1 MKDKR
6 SFLDRLL
13 GRTQKEVLIR
23 DENDRVSGKTTYH
36 YDSYGRVVKKDDA
49 VWDRL
54 HNEFRTTKEKFWA
67 RQANGMYAHD
77 KTFYYDDD
85 KRLTTERYYN
95 YDSKDFSFECVENQ
109 YAYPRGE
116 KTMILHRE
124 SDLSA
129 VVGWRARYEDV
140 REVDDQGYTICE
152 INRKRS
158 DKTGTMVCIR
168 EQNMIRKDGKIDPL
182 ETIYR
187 DDYGRITTME
197 NYYRQKTEGF
207 DQAPLFC
214 QKTSFSYDKQ
224 GVQHIDKQSKAFQ
237 AGFSRWLDASILE
250 GDKKTVS
257 ERLAKATRPIEPPEF
272 LSNPPKADLS
282 QTSVARRALKKDQGR

>member
-1 MKDKR
+1 
-6 SFLDRLL
+6 
-13 GRTQKEVLIR
+13 
-23 DENDRVSGKTTYH
+23 
-36 YDSYGRVVKKDDA
+36 
-49 VWDRL
+49 
-54 HNEFRTTKEKFWA
+54 
-67 RQANGMYAHD
+67 
-77 KTFYYDDD
+77 
-85 KRLTTERYYN
+85 
-95 YDSKDFSFECVENQ
+95 
-109 YAYPRGE
+109 
-116 KTMILHRE
+116 MILHRE

-129 VVGWRARYEDV
+129 AVGWRARYEDV

-237 AGFSRWLDASILE
+237 TGFSRWLDASILE

-257 ERLAKATRPIEPPEF
+257 ERLAKATRPIEPPVF

>member
-54 HNEFRTTKEKFWA
+54 HNEFRTTKEKFWV
-67 RQANGMYAHD
+67 RQKNGMYAQD
-77 KTFYYDDD
+77 KTFYYDNY
-85 KRLTTERYYN
+85 KRLKTERYYT
-95 YDSKDFSFECVENQ
+95 YDSKDFSFGCTENQ
-109 YAYPRGE
+109 YAYPRE
-116 KTMILHRE
+116 KKMMILHRE

-129 VVGWRARYEDV
+129 TVGWRTRYEEAY
-140 REVDDQGYTICE
+140 EVDDQGYLMSIT
-152 INRKRS
+152 NRKRS

-168 EQNMIRKDGKIDPL
+168 EKHMIRKDDKIDPL

-187 DDYGRITTME
+187 DDYGRITTLK

-224 GVQHIDKQSKAFQ
+224 GVQHIDKQIKAFQ
-237 AGFSRWLDASILE
+237 AGLSGWLDASILE

-257 ERLAKATRPIEPPEF
+257 ERLAKATRPIDPPEF
-272 LSNPPKADLS
+272 LYNPPKADLS
-282 QTSVARRALKKDQGR
+282 QTSVARHALKKDQGR